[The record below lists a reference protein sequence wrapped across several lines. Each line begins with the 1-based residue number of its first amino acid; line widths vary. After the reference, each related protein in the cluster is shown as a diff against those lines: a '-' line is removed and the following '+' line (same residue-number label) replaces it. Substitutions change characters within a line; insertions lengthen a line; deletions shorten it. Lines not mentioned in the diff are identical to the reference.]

1 MKYLAMAVFSLALML
16 QSAPLFAHCEVPCG
30 IYEDNIRIEM
40 INEHITTIEKS
51 MNKVTE
57 LSAEG
62 EKNYNQIVRWV
73 NNKETHAT
81 ELQHIVHQY
90 FMTQRIKPVEP
101 SNAEAY
107 EKYLSELEMLHQML
121 VLSMKCKQ
129 TTDQVHVDRLRA
141 ITADFRD
148 SYLGKDAEHSH

>member
-1 MKYLAMAVFSLALML
+1 MTALSLAVLL
-16 QSAPLFAHCEVPCG
+16 QAAPLFAHCEVPCG
-30 IYEDNIRIEM
+30 IYEDNMRIEM
-40 INEHITTIEKS
+40 IYEHITTIEKS
-51 MNKVTE
+51 MKKVTE

-73 NNKETHAT
+73 NNKDTHAT
-81 ELQHIVHQY
+81 KLQHIVNQY

-101 SNAEAY
+101 SNGDAY

-141 ITADFRD
+141 VTADFRD
-148 SYLGKDAEHSH
+148 SYLGEDAEHTH

>member
-1 MKYLAMAVFSLALML
+1 MKYLAMAALLLAVMFL
-16 QSAPLFAHCEVPCG
+16 ATPLFAHCEVPCG
-30 IYEDNIRIEM
+30 IYEDNMRVEM
-40 INEHITTIEKS
+40 IYEHITTIEKS
-51 MNKVTE
+51 MKKVTE

-73 NNKETHAT
+73 NNKDAHAT
-81 ELQHIVHQY
+81 ELQHIVNQY

-101 SNAEAY
+101 SNEKAY
-107 EKYLSELEMLHQML
+107 QKYLSELEMLHQML

-141 ITADFRD
+141 VTADFRD
-148 SYLGKDAEHSH
+148 SYLGEDAEHTH